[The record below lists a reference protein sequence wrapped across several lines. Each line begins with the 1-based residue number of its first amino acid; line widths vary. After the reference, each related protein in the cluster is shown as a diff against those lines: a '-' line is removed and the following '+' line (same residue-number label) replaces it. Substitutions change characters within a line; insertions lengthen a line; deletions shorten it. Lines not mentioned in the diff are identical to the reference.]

1 MKATEIFVEQVLIGF
16 LVMGTVG
23 VMFYTEVMAFLV
35 KQKDLSVMVGA
46 GLVGAAYFIG
56 IVYDRLADTILED
69 IDQHQRLWFAL
80 NPSKTPTDPFPENQ
94 YRVELM
100 QPSDVY
106 EYGNYLRSRI
116 RLTRAFTTLLPGL
129 SISVLL
135 IAMHGTKPN
144 PAQYQLPYAPSEL
157 LTAPAGTNLPPANN
171 ARFKVGGIAIALVYL
186 SAFAV
191 QTWRH
196 TAGRKDKNAQDGRP
210 GAGTASPVKLS
221 QLWRL
226 PKTHESKKLGNY
238 QTYRDSHTVWRFV
251 FVEPVFWA
259 VAILALVAI
268 VLVIGNKVSFL
279 GIRVPGLIVWPPAPG
294 FLLLLPL
301 AGFVLTYLVG
311 WSWWRISKTYR
322 ELLRDFHALSPLS
335 QRPSHQAEPS
345 SVDTHP
351 EGSSQESALRENLE
365 KVFLE
370 ELREI
375 AARRGD
381 QQFKDAK
388 LEDDRIKRMLHNK
401 CPVRPSTDLELIG
414 LALSGGGVRS
424 ATFNLGVVQALHEHG
439 VLPHV
444 DYLSTVSGG
453 GYIGCCISAILAKP
467 TPLQDLPF
475 QHTIGEVE
483 APAFIHLRNFS
494 NYLAPGGTREVLRLP
509 ALVLQG
515 LLTNLVSLLWLLLPF
530 AAVLGFIFVWVVEPY
545 PSSVSTPEASP
556 TVAEALLTAAGGLAS
571 AADGLTAAATALT
584 RTEYLGT
591 GQTGGASRSS
601 ADSALP
607 TASAQPGGVGHAMG
621 RGNDASGANNSAM
634 QTNRRTSRFDISAY
648 LTWIGTFFLGLA
660 LCLAIVLPIGYRLW
674 HNKQLSWQSRYT
686 QMRVTAWT
694 FYIFLAV
701 VFLWLQ
707 PVALYY
713 LLNFDL
719 LAASVSLAGA
729 GVLGVATTLAT
740 RVTQRIPGLMDKLL
754 QVGLALLVP
763 LTLWLLFLLLAKW
776 TVCPPDWMPDV
787 LIGVGPACQG
797 GVYDKFYWGVAIG
810 YGVLAVLLFLYFW
823 FVVDVNVSSL
833 HSFYRD
839 RLSRAYLFDPAEAD
853 GTARAHRDRVRL
865 QKLNDHKH
873 APYHLINAAVNI
885 EQAKKRNMRGR
896 NADAFLFSRL
906 FTGSEITG
914 YCKTND
920 LEAADDHIDLATA
933 MAISGA
939 AAAPMMGINTNRALR
954 SLLALANVR
963 LGYWMRNPRYIPGDM
978 AKRKPGRRPKQ
989 YRVTQKY
996 FFYELFGWLGDHKDH
1011 VYVTDGGHF
1020 DNLGAYEL
1028 LRRRCRYIIVG
1039 DAEADPEMTFNGLA
1053 HLIRIARID
1062 LGINITID
1070 LNDLRRQPP
1079 GTVRSHCT
1087 IGKIDYG
1094 NGEVGEVLY
1103 IKSSIAGDENEY
1115 ITEYRSRHPD
1125 FPHETT
1131 ADQFFDEAQFEAYRA
1146 LGHHIVRGLFVPRHS
1161 REQIELPQDGDENER
1176 KRISTSEDFRD
1187 WFRDLADWLQPL
1199 PSDRGTFV
1207 ELQRQIA
1214 AIERRLAEP
1223 EFAAYSAALFP
1234 EAQQPGT
1241 VIPASHNLP
1250 APEVDRRVLH
1260 LVNEQLQLMER
1271 AVLQLGLDD
1280 PRKRLRETN
1289 RGFMNLFRRWSQ
1301 ADAFRQVW
1309 AVSIANYSVN
1319 LQHFCEDALE
1329 LNYKITW
1336 RDGCQ
1341 QTVLLSL
1348 YEDGVRRRNTVP
1360 SATGLGSAER
1370 EYVQKWMQVLPPACK
1385 NLVNEFEWE
1394 LILRHLWS
1402 LSDPNRWANV
1412 PKAPRHLVAELRVA
1426 PMTGVPT
1433 VAATAITF
1441 IAGFA
1446 IVQYAQGA
1454 PVLTYIRVRDT
1465 YRGLGLSSRL
1475 AEALSGKLRQPG
1487 NVTPRFAMADD
1498 TDLIR
1503 RLRFTLERLGY
1514 KRV

>member
-1 MKATEIFVEQVLIGF
+1 VLRATEEKA
-16 LVMGTVG
+16 M
-23 VMFYTEVMAFLV
+23 V
-35 KQKDLSVMVGA
+35 KQSDATKHNPDGHKAEPYSV
-46 GLVGAAYFIG
+46 
-56 IVYDRLADTILED
+56 DK
-69 IDQHQRLWFAL
+69 H
-80 NPSKTPTDPFPENQ
+80 
-94 YRVELM
+94 
-100 QPSDVY
+100 
-106 EYGNYLRSRI
+106 
-116 RLTRAFTTLLPGL
+116 
-129 SISVLL
+129 
-135 IAMHGTKPN
+135 
-144 PAQYQLPYAPSEL
+144 
-157 LTAPAGTNLPPANN
+157 PAG
-171 ARFKVGGIAIALVYL
+171 
-186 SAFAV
+186 SA
-191 QTWRH
+191 
-196 TAGRKDKNAQDGRP
+196 
-210 GAGTASPVKLS
+210 
-221 QLWRL
+221 
-226 PKTHESKKLGNY
+226 
-238 QTYRDSHTVWRFV
+238 
-251 FVEPVFWA
+251 
-259 VAILALVAI
+259 
-268 VLVIGNKVSFL
+268 
-279 GIRVPGLIVWPPAPG
+279 
-294 FLLLLPL
+294 
-301 AGFVLTYLVG
+301 
-311 WSWWRISKTYR
+311 
-322 ELLRDFHALSPLS
+322 
-335 QRPSHQAEPS
+335 
-345 SVDTHP
+345 
-351 EGSSQESALRENLE
+351 QESCLRNLE
-365 KVFLE
+365 EVFLK
-370 ELREI
+370 ELGEI
-375 AARRGD
+375 AARRRD
-381 QQFKDAK
+381 SQFEDAN
-388 LEDDRIKRMLHNK
+388 LESDRIEEILHK
-401 CPVRPSTDLELIG
+401 GRTGRPSADLGLVG

-424 ATFNLGVVQALHEHG
+424 ATFNLGAVQALHENG

-453 GYIGCCISAILAKP
+453 GYIGCCISSILAKP
-467 TPLQDLPF
+467 TPLQELPF
-475 QHTIGEVE
+475 QHRVGEVE

-515 LLTNLVSLLWLLLPF
+515 LLTNLVSLLWFLLPL
-530 AAVLGFIFVWVVEPY
+530 AAVLGVCFVWLVDKY
-545 PSSVSTPEASP
+545 PSPVSTPEASP
-556 TVAEALLTAAGGLAS
+556 TVAEALMVAAGGLTTATE
-571 AADGLTAAATALT
+571 GLTAAATALT
-584 RTEYLGT
+584 RTE
-591 GQTGGASRSS
+591 GQPGGASRQS
-601 ADSALP
+601 ADEAQP
-607 TASAQPGGVGHAMG
+607 TASAQPGGAGQAVG
-621 RGNDASGANNSAM
+621 RGNDVSAAKNSNT
-634 QTNRRTSRFDISAY
+634 QTNPRTNRFDTAAY
-648 LTWIGTFFLGLA
+648 LTWIGTFFLVLA
-660 LCLAIVLPIGYRLW
+660 LCLVIVLPIGYRFW
-674 HNKQLSWQSRYT
+674 SGKQPSWKSRYT
-686 QMRVTAWT
+686 QTQVTAVT
-694 FYIFLAV
+694 FYGFLAV

-713 LLNFDL
+713 LLDFDL
-719 LAASVSLAGA
+719 LAASASLSGA

-763 LTLWLLFLLLAKW
+763 LALWLLFLLLAKW
-776 TVCPPDWMPDV
+776 TVCPPDWMAAV
-787 LIGVGPACQG
+787 LTGVGAACQG
-797 GVYDKFYWGVAIG
+797 GVYDKFYWEVAIG
-810 YGVLAVLLFLYFW
+810 YGVLALLLFLYFW

-839 RLSRAYLFDPAEAD
+839 RLSRAYLFDPAAAD

-885 EQAKKRNMRGR
+885 EEAKTRNMRGR

-963 LGYWMRNPRYIPGDM
+963 LGYWMRNPRYIPYDIDRTKHG
-978 AKRKPGRRPKQ
+978 GRPKQ

-996 FFYELFGWLGDHKDH
+996 FFHELIGGLDESKDH

-1028 LRRRCRYIIVG
+1028 LRRRCRYIIIG

-1053 HLIRIARID
+1053 QLMRIARID

-1146 LGHHIVRGLFVPRHS
+1146 LGHHIVRGLFVPRQS
-1161 REQIELPQDGDENER
+1161 REQIELLQNGDANER
-1176 KRISTSEDFRD
+1176 KRIITSEDFRR

-1199 PSDRGTFV
+1199 PPDRGTFV

-1223 EFAAYSAALFP
+1223 EFAAYSAELFP
-1234 EAQQPGT
+1234 EAQNP
-1241 VIPASHNLP
+1241 ISANHNLP
-1250 APEVDRRVLH
+1250 VPEVHRRVLH

-1301 ADAFRQVW
+1301 ADSFRQAW

-1329 LNYKITW
+1329 LNYRIEWK
-1336 RDGCQ
+1336 DGCD
-1341 QTVLLSL
+1341 LGSL
-1348 YEDGVRRRNTVP
+1348 YKEAAQCRQHAVASNADF
-1360 SATGLGSAER
+1360 GSTER
-1370 EYVQKWMQVLPPACK
+1370 EYIQNGMEALPSTCQT
-1385 NLVNEFEWE
+1385 LINEFEWE

-1402 LSDPNRWANV
+1402 LSDPKHWGNV
-1412 PKAPRHLVAELRVA
+1412 PKAPYLLVAELGVE
-1426 PMTGVPT
+1426 PMPGIPAV
-1433 VAATAITF
+1433 TAIAIKF

-1446 IVQYAQGA
+1446 IVQYAQDDT

-1475 AEALSGKLRQPG
+1475 AKALSEKLRQPDS
-1487 NVTPRFAMADD
+1487 VAPRFAMADD

-1514 KRV
+1514 KEIPTFHRI